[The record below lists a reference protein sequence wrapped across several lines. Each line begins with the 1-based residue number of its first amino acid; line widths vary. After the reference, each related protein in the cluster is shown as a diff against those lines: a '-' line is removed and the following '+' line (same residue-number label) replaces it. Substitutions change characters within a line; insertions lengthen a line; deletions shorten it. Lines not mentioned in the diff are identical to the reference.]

1 MMMYPRLGKAL
12 WPMHRSAADV
22 WVNAYSSTP
31 TDVSFTDG
39 AGGDAGSFN
48 GSTSHIA
55 ANAAVL
61 ANTGPWTIFAKVRP
75 AAQANMAIYA
85 EGSSTDFLP
94 NINLAMH
101 FASPWHARFF
111 LRRAA
116 IGLDLRGGVE
126 MVSGSDY
133 TLAAT
138 SDDTTVRLYQQGVEV
153 ANGLV
158 SSINGGAGAVASDRV
173 RIGGLQRNAGLESPW
188 NGLIYY
194 CGTLTRALGPADI
207 LRIHATGQHPLS

>member
-48 GSTSHIA
+48 GSTSHVA
-55 ANAAVL
+55 ANASVL

-75 AAQANMAIYA
+75 AAQANMMVYG
-85 EGSSTDFLP
+85 EGSSTGISP
-94 NINLAMH
+94 IINIGMH
-101 FASPWHARFF
+101 FESPWNARFF
-111 LRRAA
+111 LRRSTG
-116 IGLDLRGGVE
+116 GLSLIAGVE

-133 TLAAT
+133 TLAVT

-158 SSINGGAGAVASDRV
+158 SSLPDGAGAVASDRV
-173 RIGGLQRNAGLESPW
+173 RIGGLQRNAGLEAPW